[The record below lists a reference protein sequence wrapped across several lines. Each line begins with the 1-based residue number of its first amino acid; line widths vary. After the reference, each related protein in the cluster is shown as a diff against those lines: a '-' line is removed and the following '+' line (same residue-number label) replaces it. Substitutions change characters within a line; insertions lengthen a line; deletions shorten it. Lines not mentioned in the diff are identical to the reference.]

1 MQACSCGVAH
11 NDNPNTCPS
20 FQSHTMIQK
29 ALPDLSA
36 GNFIPDGDLIES
48 LREEKTNPA
57 KAASPKSTLIEFP
70 RTSRPVPE
78 WRKQLSQRVR
88 EVQERKARE
97 AAEELAAAREAG
109 LVSCALPSGQ
119 LELVPDLEQS
129 PMNPI
134 VSKVLERLERARRS
148 DYPLGSNDGA
158 LALDAPPDNG
168 LAIAAIAEVD
178 DDPKPLETKHK
189 LTIVAPVQTESE
201 PPSRKPVRVIADDVE
216 DAALSYLE
224 NSLSI
229 KAFDSEASDHD
240 AGFFR
245 RGVAG
250 ILDLVFIAL
259 LATPF
264 AALIEF
270 ADANWADRR
279 TMSFMAGATLF
290 VMFAYLTMSTAVA
303 GRTLGMRMLAL
314 RTIDMRTGLIPTG
327 GQSIKRAIANIF
339 SLGLLGFGLLYGLVD
354 RDGRTIPDRFSK
366 TLVIH
371 D

>member
-1 MQACSCGVAH
+1 MQACACGVAH
-11 NDNPNTCPS
+11 NGNPNTCPS
-20 FQSHTMIQK
+20 FLSHTMIQK

-36 GNFIPDGDLIES
+36 GNVIPDGELIES
-48 LREEKTNPA
+48 LRDKTSSIKERP
-57 KAASPKSTLIEFP
+57 PKSTLIEFP

-88 EVQERKARE
+88 EVQERKARD
-97 AAEELAAAREAG
+97 AAEELAAAQEAG

-119 LELVPDLEQS
+119 LELVPDVEQP

-134 VSKVLERLERARRS
+134 VSKVLERLERARRT
-148 DYPLGSNDGA
+148 DYPIDSSDGA
-158 LALDAPPDNG
+158 VALDEVPDDD
-168 LAIAAIAEVD
+168 LAMEAITEGNA
-178 DDPKPLETKHK
+178 DDPKALETKHK

-201 PPSRKPVRVIADDVE
+201 PPSRKPVRVIGDGVE

-224 NSLSI
+224 NCLSI
-229 KAFDSEASDHD
+229 KSFDSDVRNEG
-240 AGFFR
+240 AGFVR
-245 RGVAG
+245 RIAAG
-250 ILDLVFIAL
+250 MLDLLLMAL

-270 ADANWADRR
+270 AGAHWTDRR
-279 TMSFMAGATLF
+279 TIGFMAGATLF
-290 VMFAYLTMSTAVA
+290 VMFAYLTMSTALV

-327 GQSIKRAIANIF
+327 GQSVKRAIANIF
-339 SLGLLGFGLLYGLVD
+339 SLALVGFGLLYGLVD
-354 RDGRTIPDRFSK
+354 RDRRTIPDRFSK

>member
-1 MQACSCGVAH
+1 LLLRVAH

-20 FQSHTMIQK
+20 FLSHTMIQK

-36 GNFIPDGDLIES
+36 GNVIPDGELIEN
-48 LREEKTNPA
+48 LRDTPSIKERP
-57 KAASPKSTLIEFP
+57 PKSTLIEFP
-70 RTSRPVPE
+70 RTSRPLPE

-88 EVQERKARE
+88 EVQERKVRE
-97 AAEELAAAREAG
+97 AAEELAAAQEAG
-109 LVSCALPSGQ
+109 VVSCALPSGQ
-119 LELVPDLEQS
+119 LELVPDLEQP

-134 VSKVLERLERARRS
+134 VSKVLERLERARRV
-148 DYPLGSNDGA
+148 DNPLGSSDGA
-158 LALDAPPDNG
+158 LALDAAADNDLG
-168 LAIAAIAEVD
+168 IEAISDVNT
-178 DDPKPLETKHK
+178 DDPKPLETKTK
-189 LTIVAPVQTESE
+189 LTIVAPAQTEVETS
-201 PPSRKPVRVIADDVE
+201 SRKPVRVIADGVE

-224 NSLSI
+224 NCLSI
-229 KAFDSEASDHD
+229 KSFDSDLRNEG
-240 AGFFR
+240 AGFGR
-245 RGVAG
+245 RITAG
-250 ILDLVFIAL
+250 ILDLLLVAL

-270 ADANWADRR
+270 AGAHWADRR
-279 TMSFMAGATLF
+279 TIGFTAGTILF
-290 VMFAYLTMSTAVA
+290 VMFAYLTMTTALV

-327 GQSIKRAIANIF
+327 GQSIKRAIANIL

>member
-1 MQACSCGVAH
+1 MQACAVAH

-20 FQSHTMIQK
+20 FLSHIMIQK

-36 GNFIPDGDLIES
+36 GNVIPDGELIES
-48 LREEKTNPA
+48 LRDKTSI
-57 KAASPKSTLIEFP
+57 KERSPKSTLIEFP

-97 AAEELAAAREAG
+97 AAEELAAAQEAG

-119 LELVPDLEQS
+119 LELVPDLEQP

-134 VSKVLERLERARRS
+134 VSKVLERLERARRA
-148 DYPLGSNDGA
+148 DYPIGSDGA
-158 LALDAPPDNG
+158 LALDAAADNDLG
-168 LAIAAIAEVD
+168 IEAIADANAD
-178 DDPKPLETKHK
+178 DKKPPETKTK
-189 LTIVAPVQTESE
+189 LTIVASVQTEAETS
-201 PPSRKPVRVIADDVE
+201 SRKPVRVIADGVE

-224 NSLSI
+224 NCLSI
-229 KAFDSEASDHD
+229 KSFDSDVRSEG
-240 AGFFR
+240 AGFGR
-245 RGVAG
+245 RIAAG
-250 ILDLVFIAL
+250 ILDLLFMAL

-270 ADANWADRR
+270 AGAHWADRR
-279 TMSFMAGATLF
+279 TIGFMAGVTLF
-290 VMFAYLTMSTAVA
+290 VMFAYLTMSTALV

-327 GQSIKRAIANIF
+327 SQSIKRAIANIL

>member
-20 FQSHTMIQK
+20 FLSHTMIQK

-36 GNFIPDGDLIES
+36 GNAIPDGELIES
-48 LREEKTNPA
+48 LRDRTSSIKERP
-57 KAASPKSTLIEFP
+57 PKSTLIEFP

-97 AAEELAAAREAG
+97 AAEELAAAQEAG

-119 LELVPDLEQS
+119 LELVPDLEQP

-134 VSKVLERLERARRS
+134 VSKVLERLERARRA
-148 DYPLGSNDGA
+148 DYPIGSSDGA
-158 LALDAPPDNG
+158 LALDAVPDND
-168 LAIAAIAEVD
+168 LATEAIMEVNT
-178 DDPKPLETKHK
+178 DDPKALETKHK

-201 PPSRKPVRVIADDVE
+201 LPSRKPVRVIADDVE
-216 DAALSYLE
+216 DTALSYLE
-224 NSLSI
+224 NCLSI
-229 KAFDSEASDHD
+229 KS
-240 AGFFR
+240 R

-250 ILDLVFIAL
+250 ILDLIFIAL

-279 TMSFMAGATLF
+279 TIGFMAGAILF
-290 VMFAYLTMSTAVA
+290 VMFAYLTMSTALV
-303 GRTLGMRMLAL
+303 GRTLGMRLLAL

-327 GQSIKRAIANIF
+327 GQSVKRAIANIF
-339 SLGLLGFGLLYGLVD
+339 SLALLGFGLLYGLVD
-354 RDGRTIPDRFSK
+354 RDRRTIPDRFSK

>member
-1 MQACSCGVAH
+1 MQACAVAH
-11 NDNPNTCPS
+11 NGNPNTCPS
-20 FQSHTMIQK
+20 FLSHTMIQK

-36 GNFIPDGDLIES
+36 GNVIPDGELIES
-48 LREEKTNPA
+48 LRDKTSSIKERP
-57 KAASPKSTLIEFP
+57 PKSTLIEFP

-97 AAEELAAAREAG
+97 AAEELAAAQEAG

-119 LELVPDLEQS
+119 LELVPDLEQP

-134 VSKVLERLERARRS
+134 VSKVLERLERARRA
-148 DYPLGSNDGA
+148 DYPIGSSDGA
-158 LALDAPPDNG
+158 LALDAPPDND
-168 LAIAAIAEVD
+168 LAIEAITEVND
-178 DDPKPLETKHK
+178 GDTKPLETKHK
-189 LTIVAPVQTESE
+189 LTIVAQVQTESE
-201 PPSRKPVRVIADDVE
+201 PPSRKPVRVIADGVE

-224 NSLSI
+224 NCLSI
-229 KAFDSEASDHD
+229 KSFDSDVGNEG
-240 AGFFR
+240 AGFGR
-245 RGVAG
+245 RIAAG
-250 ILDLVFIAL
+250 ILDLLLMAL

-270 ADANWADRR
+270 AGAHWADRR
-279 TMSFMAGATLF
+279 TIGFMAGATLF
-290 VMFAYLTMSTAVA
+290 VMFAYLTMSTALV

-327 GQSIKRAIANIF
+327 GQSVKRAIANIF
-339 SLGLLGFGLLYGLVD
+339 SLALLGFGLLYGLVD
-354 RDGRTIPDRFSK
+354 RDRRTIPDRFSK

-371 D
+371 V

>member
-1 MQACSCGVAH
+1 
-11 NDNPNTCPS
+11 
-20 FQSHTMIQK
+20 MIQK

-36 GNFIPDGDLIES
+36 GNVIPDGEFIES
-48 LREEKTNPA
+48 LRDKPLSITERPA
-57 KAASPKSTLIEFP
+57 TSTLIEFP

-97 AAEELAAAREAG
+97 AAEELAAAQEAG

-119 LELVPDLEQS
+119 LELVPDLEQP

-134 VSKVLERLERARRS
+134 VSKALERVERARRA
-148 DYPLGSNDGA
+148 DYLPIGSSDGA
-158 LALDAPPDNG
+158 LALDAALDSD
-168 LAIAAIAEVD
+168 LATEGITEVNA
-178 DDPKPLETKHK
+178 DDPQPQETKRI
-189 LTIVAPVQTESE
+189 LTIVAPVQTATETS
-201 PPSRKPVRVIADDVE
+201 SRKPVRVIAEGVE
-216 DAALSYLE
+216 DAALSYLD
-224 NSLSI
+224 NCLSI
-229 KAFDSEASDHD
+229 RSFDSDLHD
-240 AGFFR
+240 DGAGFGR
-245 RGVAG
+245 RIAAG
-250 ILDLVFIAL
+250 ILDLLVMAL

-264 AALIEF
+264 AGLIEF
-270 ADANWADRR
+270 AGAHWADRR
-279 TMSFMAGATLF
+279 TIGFMAGASLF
-290 VMFAYLTMSTAVA
+290 VMFAYLTMSTALV

-354 RDGRTIPDRFSK
+354 RDRRTIPDRFSK

>member
-1 MQACSCGVAH
+1 
-11 NDNPNTCPS
+11 
-20 FQSHTMIQK
+20 MIQK

-36 GNFIPDGDLIES
+36 GNVIPDGELIES
-48 LREEKTNPA
+48 LRDKTSSIKERP
-57 KAASPKSTLIEFP
+57 PKSTLIEFP

-97 AAEELAAAREAG
+97 AAEELAAAQEAG

-119 LELVPDLEQS
+119 LELVPDLEQA

-134 VSKVLERLERARRS
+134 VSKVLERLERARRA
-148 DYPLGSNDGA
+148 DYPLGPSDDA
-158 LALDAPPDNG
+158 LALDAPSDNDP
-168 LAIAAIAEVD
+168 AIEAITEMND
-178 DDPKPLETKHK
+178 DDQKPLDTKHR

-201 PPSRKPVRVIADDVE
+201 PPSRKPLHVIADGVE
-216 DAALSYLE
+216 DAPLSYLD
-224 NSLSI
+224 SCLSI
-229 KAFDSEASDHD
+229 KSFDSDVRNEG
-240 AGFFR
+240 AGFVR
-245 RGVAG
+245 RIAAG
-250 ILDLVFIAL
+250 ILDLLLMAL

-270 ADANWADRR
+270 AGAHWADRR
-279 TMSFMAGATLF
+279 TIGFMAGATLF
-290 VMFAYLTMSTAVA
+290 VMFAYLTMSTALG
-303 GRTLGMRMLAL
+303 GRTLGMRVLAL

-327 GQSIKRAIANIF
+327 GQSIKRAIANIL

-354 RDGRTIPDRFSK
+354 RDRRTIPDRFSK
-366 TLVIH
+366 TLVIQ